1 MRAQALKKK
10 QNEQN
15 QVKEIF
21 TSTVYKK
28 KADKIK
34 LLDLSNCTSE
44 KSEEN
49 IDL

>member
-1 MRAQALKKK
+1 MRAQALKRE

-34 LLDLSNCTSE
+34 SLDLSSYTSE

-49 IDL
+49 ID

>member
-1 MRAQALKKK
+1 MRVQALRRK

-21 TSTVYKK
+21 ASTVYKK

-34 LLDLSNCTSE
+34 LLDLSSCTSE
-44 KSEEN
+44 KPEEN
-49 IDL
+49 ID